1 MGIKNST
8 NDVAHLSQEV
18 DRVRHCIDE
27 MMADL
32 AKVKERIPG
41 PGEIIR
47 QFSPAPEERRRD
59 LFYSCMSLELALQ
72 DTRRWAHDVA
82 DKAQR

>member
-8 NDVAHLSQEV
+8 DDVARLSQEV

-27 MMADL
+27 VIADL
-32 AKVKERIPG
+32 VKAKERIPG

-47 QFSPAPEERRRD
+47 QFSPASDEQRRD
-59 LFYSCMSLELALQ
+59 LFYSCTSLELALQ
-72 DTRRWAHDVA
+72 DTRLWAHDVA
-82 DKAQR
+82 EKARP